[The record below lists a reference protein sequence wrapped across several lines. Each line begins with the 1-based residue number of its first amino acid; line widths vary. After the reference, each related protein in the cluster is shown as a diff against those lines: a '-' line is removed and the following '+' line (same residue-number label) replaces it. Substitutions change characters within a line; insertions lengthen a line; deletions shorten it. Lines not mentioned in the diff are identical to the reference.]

1 MRALVLEDDYIC
13 NRVISDELQRLGFIV
28 DRFCEGEAAVDAV
41 HKRQHDFYLIDINVP
56 NLNGYEVLRYIRE
69 RYPQTPALVISTNA
83 EIEYLKKAFEAGCHD
98 YLKKPFEL
106 EELVL
111 RVYNALRLSRT
122 GHNSDIM
129 DLSQGYSYSVV
140 SGELFFHGNLVELTR
155 IEMLLLRI
163 LVHNIGTI
171 VTSDMMREYV
181 WDDKEISP
189 ATIRYWVH
197 RLIKKL
203 KNGMIVNV
211 RGMGYRLRKV

>member
-13 NRVISDELQRLGFIV
+13 NRVISEELQRLGFSV
-28 DRFCEGEAAVDAV
+28 DTFFDGEAAVDAI
-41 HKRQHDFYLIDINVP
+41 HQRQHDFYLIDINVP

-69 RYPQTPALVISTNA
+69 RYPQTPALVISTHA
-83 EIEYLKKAFEAGCHD
+83 EIQYLKKAFEAGCHD

-111 RVYNALRLSRT
+111 RVYNVLRLSRS
-122 GHNSDIM
+122 GQGSDMI

-140 SGELFFHGNLVELTR
+140 GGELFFHGSLLELTR
-155 IEMLLLRI
+155 IEILLLRI
-163 LVHNIGTI
+163 FVNHIGTI
-171 VTSDMMREYV
+171 VTSEMMREYV

-197 RLIKKL
+197 RLMKKL

>member
-13 NRVISDELQRLGFIV
+13 NRVISDELQRLGFSV
-28 DRFCEGEAAVDAV
+28 ETFFDGEAAVDAI
-41 HKRQHDFYLIDINVP
+41 HQRHHDFYLIDINVP
-56 NLNGYEVLRYIRE
+56 NVNGYEVLCYIRE
-69 RYPQTPALVISTNA
+69 RYPQTPAVVISTHA
-83 EIEYLKKAFEAGCHD
+83 EIQYLKKAFEAGCHD

-106 EELVL
+106 EELGL

-122 GHNSDIM
+122 GQGSDTI

-140 SGELFFHGNLVELTR
+140 SGELFFHENLVELTR

-171 VTSDMMREYV
+171 VSSDRMREYV